1 MKKLRYVVVACALAI
16 TGCATTAPENL
27 FQVAETSLQDRQ
39 MQSRFFETNNEIA
52 LHSAGVAVLQDMGYS
67 IDETET
73 KSGVVTASK
82 TVDATNKAQMAGVIL
97 LAVLG
102 GGNVSYDSQ
111 QQIKVSFV
119 TLPSKNN
126 KNGYLARATF
136 QRIVTNTEGQV
147 TKAETMANEEL
158 YTEFFNK
165 LSKSVFLEAQ
175 EI

>member
-1 MKKLRYVVVACALAI
+1 
-16 TGCATTAPENL
+16 
-27 FQVAETSLQDRQ
+27 
-39 MQSRFFETNNEIA
+39 MQSRFFETSNEVE
-52 LHSAGVAVLQDMGYS
+52 LLSAGVAVLQDMGYS

-73 KSGVVTASK
+73 TSGVVTASK
-82 TVDATNKAQMAGVIL
+82 TVDATNNAQIAGAVL

-102 GGNVSYDSQ
+102 GGNMSIDSQ

-136 QRIVTNTEGQV
+136 QRIVTNTQGQV
-147 TKAETMANEEL
+147 TKAETMKTEEL
-158 YTEFFNK
+158 YAEFFNK

-175 EI
+175 KI

>member
-1 MKKLRYVVVACALAI
+1 MKKLKYIVVACALGI

-52 LHSAGVAVLQDMGYS
+52 LLAAGVAVLQDMGYS

-73 KSGVVTASK
+73 KSGVITASK
-82 TVDATNKAQMAGVIL
+82 TVDATNKAQMAGAIL
-97 LAVLG
+97 LVLLG
-102 GGNVSYDSQ
+102 GGNVSIDSQ

-119 TLPSKNN
+119 TVPSKNN

-136 QRIVTNTEGQV
+136 QRIVTNTDGQV
-147 TKAETMANEEL
+147 TKAETMDNEEL

-175 EI
+175 QI

>member
-1 MKKLRYVVVACALAI
+1 MKKLKYIVVACALGI

-52 LHSAGVAVLQDMGYS
+52 LLSAGVAVLQDMGYS

-73 KSGVVTASK
+73 KSGVITASK
-82 TVDATNKAQMAGVIL
+82 TVDATNKAQMAGAIL
-97 LAVLG
+97 LVLLG
-102 GGNVSYDSQ
+102 GGNVSIDSQ

-119 TLPSKNN
+119 TVPSKNN

-136 QRIVTNTEGQV
+136 QRIVTNTDGQV
-147 TKAETMANEEL
+147 TKAETMDNEEL

-165 LSKSVFLEAQ
+165 LSRSVFLEAQ

>member
-1 MKKLRYVVVACALAI
+1 MKKLTYIIVACALGV
-16 TGCATTAPENL
+16 TGCATTAPEDL

-39 MQSRFFETNNEIA
+39 LQSRFFETNNEVE
-52 LHSAGVAVLQDMGYS
+52 LLSAGVAVLQDMGYS

-82 TVDATNKAQMAGVIL
+82 TVDATNNAQIAGAVL

-102 GGNVSYDSQ
+102 GGNMSIDSQ

-136 QRIVTNTEGQV
+136 QRIVTNTQGQV
-147 TKAETMANEEL
+147 TKAETMKTEEL
-158 YTEFFNK
+158 YAEFFNK

-175 EI
+175 KI

>member
-52 LHSAGVAVLQDMGYS
+52 LLSAGVAVLQDMGYS

>member
-1 MKKLRYVVVACALAI
+1 MKNLKYIVVACALGI

-39 MQSRFFETNNEIA
+39 MQSRFFETTNEIE
-52 LHSAGVAVLQDMGYS
+52 LLSAGVAVLQDMGYS

-73 KSGVVTASK
+73 KSGVITASK
-82 TVDATNKAQMAGVIL
+82 TVDATNNAQIAGAVL

-102 GGNVSYDSQ
+102 GGNMSIDNE

-136 QRIVTNTEGQV
+136 QRIVTNTQGQV
-147 TKAETMANEEL
+147 TKAETMKTEEL
-158 YTEFFNK
+158 YNEFFNK

-175 EI
+175 KI

>member
-1 MKKLRYVVVACALAI
+1 MKKLKYIFVACALGI
-16 TGCATTAPENL
+16 TGCATTPPENL

-39 MQSRFFETNNEIA
+39 MQSRFFETSNEVE
-52 LHSAGVAVLQDMGYS
+52 LLSAGVAVLQDMGYS

-82 TVDATNKAQMAGVIL
+82 TVDATNNAQIAGAVL

-102 GGNVSYDSQ
+102 GGNMSIDSQ

-126 KNGYLARATF
+126 KNGYLAIATF
-136 QRIVTNTEGQV
+136 QRIVTNTQGQV
-147 TKAETMANEEL
+147 TKAETMKTEEL
-158 YTEFFNK
+158 YAEFFNK

-175 EI
+175 KI

>member
-1 MKKLRYVVVACALAI
+1 MKKFKYIIVACALGV
-16 TGCATTAPENL
+16 TGCATTAPEDL

-39 MQSRFFETNNEIA
+39 LQSRFFETNNEVE
-52 LHSAGVAVLQDMGYS
+52 LLSAGVAVLQDMGYS

-82 TVDATNKAQMAGVIL
+82 TVDATNNAQIAGAVL

-102 GGNVSYDSQ
+102 GGNMSIDSQ

-136 QRIVTNTEGQV
+136 QRIVTNTQGQV
-147 TKAETMANEEL
+147 TKAETMKTEEL
-158 YTEFFNK
+158 YAEFFNK

-175 EI
+175 KI

>member
-1 MKKLRYVVVACALAI
+1 MKKLKYIIVACALGV
-16 TGCATTAPENL
+16 TGCATTAPEDL

-39 MQSRFFETNNEIA
+39 LQSRFFETNNEVE
-52 LHSAGVAVLQDMGYS
+52 LLSAGVAVLQDMGYS

-82 TVDATNKAQMAGVIL
+82 TVDATNNAQIAGAVL

-102 GGNVSYDSQ
+102 GGNMSIDSQ

-136 QRIVTNTEGQV
+136 QRIVTNTQGQV
-147 TKAETMANEEL
+147 TKAETMKTEEL
-158 YTEFFNK
+158 YAEFFNK

-175 EI
+175 KI

>member
-1 MKKLRYVVVACALAI
+1 MKKLKYILVACALGV
-16 TGCATTAPENL
+16 TGCAATPPENL

-39 MQSRFFETNNEIA
+39 MQSRFFETSNEVE
-52 LHSAGVAVLQDMGYS
+52 LLSAGVAVLQDMGYS

-82 TVDATNKAQMAGVIL
+82 TVDATNNAQIAGAVL

-102 GGNVSYDSQ
+102 GGNMSIDSQ

-136 QRIVTNTEGQV
+136 QRIVTNTQGQV
-147 TKAETMANEEL
+147 TKAETMKTEEL
-158 YTEFFNK
+158 YAEFFNK

-175 EI
+175 KI

>member
-1 MKKLRYVVVACALAI
+1 MKKLKYIVVACALGI

-52 LHSAGVAVLQDMGYS
+52 LLSAGVAVLQDMGYS

-136 QRIVTNTEGQV
+136 HRIVTNTEGQV
-147 TKAETMANEEL
+147 TKAETMDNEEL

>member
-1 MKKLRYVVVACALAI
+1 MKKLKYIVVACALGI

-39 MQSRFFETNNEIA
+39 MQSRFFETSNEVE
-52 LHSAGVAVLQDMGYS
+52 LLSAGVAVLQDMGYS

-82 TVDATNKAQMAGVIL
+82 TVDATNNTQIAGAVL

-102 GGNVSYDSQ
+102 GGNMSIDSQ

-136 QRIVTNTEGQV
+136 QRIVTNTQGQV
-147 TKAETMANEEL
+147 TKAETMKTEEL
-158 YTEFFNK
+158 YAEFFNK

-175 EI
+175 KI

>member
-1 MKKLRYVVVACALAI
+1 MKKMKYIFIACALGM

-39 MQSRFFETNNEIA
+39 MQSRFFETENEVA
-52 LHSAGVAVLQDMGYS
+52 LLSAGVAVLQDMGYS

-82 TVDATNKAQMAGVIL
+82 TVDATNNAQIAGAVL

-102 GGNVSYDSQ
+102 GGNMSIDSE

-119 TLPSKNN
+119 TIPSKLNN
-126 KNGYLARATF
+126 TGYLARATF
-136 QRIVTNTEGQV
+136 QRIVTNTQGQV
-147 TKAETMANEEL
+147 TKAETMDNEEL

-175 EI
+175 KI

>member
-1 MKKLRYVVVACALAI
+1 MKKLKYIVVACALGI

-27 FQVAETSLQDRQ
+27 LQVAETSLQDRQ
-39 MQSRFFETNNEIA
+39 MQSRFFETSNEIA
-52 LHSAGVAVLQDMGYS
+52 LLSAGVAVLQDMGYS

-82 TVDATNKAQMAGVIL
+82 TVDATNKAQMAG
-97 LAVLG
+97 AVLAALLVG
-102 GGNVSYDSQ
+102 ANMSIDSQ

-147 TKAETMANEEL
+147 TKAETMDNEEL

>member
-1 MKKLRYVVVACALAI
+1 MKKLKYIIVACALGV
-16 TGCATTAPENL
+16 TGCATTAPEDL

-39 MQSRFFETNNEIA
+39 LQSRFFETNNEVE
-52 LHSAGVAVLQDMGYS
+52 LLSAGVAVLQDMGYS

-82 TVDATNKAQMAGVIL
+82 TVDATNNAQIAGAVL

-102 GGNVSYDSQ
+102 GGNMSIDSQ

-147 TKAETMANEEL
+147 TKAETMDNEEL

-175 EI
+175 KI

>member
-1 MKKLRYVVVACALAI
+1 MKKLKYIIVACALGV
-16 TGCATTAPENL
+16 TGCATTAPEDL

-39 MQSRFFETNNEIA
+39 LQSRFFETNNEVE
-52 LHSAGVAVLQDMGYS
+52 LLSAGVAVLQDMGYS

-82 TVDATNKAQMAGVIL
+82 TVDATNNAQIAGAVL
-97 LAVLG
+97 RAVLG
-102 GGNVSYDSQ
+102 GGGMSIDRPH
-111 QQIKVSFV
+111 QIKVSFV

-136 QRIVTNTEGQV
+136 QRIVTNTQGQV
-147 TKAETMANEEL
+147 TKAETMKTEEL
-158 YTEFFNK
+158 YAEFFNK

-175 EI
+175 KI

>member
-1 MKKLRYVVVACALAI
+1 MKKLKYIIVACALGV
-16 TGCATTAPENL
+16 TGCATTAPEDL

-39 MQSRFFETNNEIA
+39 LQSRFFETNNEVE
-52 LHSAGVAVLQDMGYS
+52 LLSAGVAVLQDMGYS

-82 TVDATNKAQMAGVIL
+82 TVDATNNAQIAGAVL

-102 GGNVSYDSQ
+102 GGNMSIDSQ

-136 QRIVTNTEGQV
+136 QRIVTNTQGQV
-147 TKAETMANEEL
+147 TKAETMKTEEL
-158 YTEFFNK
+158 YAEFFNK
-165 LSKSVFLEAQ
+165 LSKSVFLDAQ
-175 EI
+175 KI